1 MRPMGIHTQ
10 VIDLGYRARKQFVP
24 FHTRKQRW
32 ACLVAHRRAGKT
44 VACIMDLVDAALRC
58 EKPNGRFAYV
68 APFYAQAKDVAW
80 SYLKQY
86 TGAIPGVEVNESE
99 LRVDVPTGYGSRAR
113 IRLYGAD
120 NYERM
125 RGLYLDGVILDEYAD
140 MDPRAWSEVIRAT
153 LADRKGW
160 ATFIGTPKG
169 RNGFY
174 DIWAGNTETGWTGAV
189 NDPANWFSMLLRAS
203 ETGLVDKEELEDARL
218 AMTPEQ
224 YNQEFECSFDAAI
237 VGAYYGRDLADIE
250 TRKQVTRVPWEKA
263 TTVDTAWDLGLDD
276 ATAIWFF
283 QTVGREIRV
292 IDYYE
297 VNNQGLDETTRVVLS
312 KPYTYGTHY
321 LPHDIAIR
329 ELISGKSR
337 KDTLEGLGLRN
348 INVGIKA
355 DPVERINAV
364 RMMLSRCW
372 FDETNCRRGLDVLK
386 NYRRE
391 WDDKRKT
398 FRERP
403 LHDWS
408 SHGSDA
414 FGEFAVNYRQK
425 VDSYQVRRRP
435 NLGTRA

>member
-1 MRPMGIHTQ
+1 MATQ
-10 VIDLGYRARKQFVP
+10 VIDLGYRARKQFIP
-24 FHTRKQRW
+24 FHARQQRW

-58 EKPNGRFAYV
+58 AKPNGRFAYV

-86 TGAIPGVEVNESE
+86 TAAIPGVEVNESE
-99 LRVDVPTGYGSRAR
+99 LRIDLPTASGGRAR
-113 IRLYGAD
+113 VRLYGAD

-125 RGLYLDGVILDEYAD
+125 RGIYLDGIVLDEYAD
-140 MDPRAWSEVIRAT
+140 MDPRAWAEVIRAT

-169 RNGFY
+169 RNNFH
-174 DIWAGNTETGWTGAV
+174 DVWAGNTETGWIGAV
-189 NDPANWFSMLLRAS
+189 NDPDKWFSMLLKAS
-203 ETGLVDKEELEDARL
+203 KTGIVDADELDDARRT
-218 AMTPEQ
+218 MTPEQ

-237 VGAYYGRDLADIE
+237 VGAYYGREIADLESRSLITA
-250 TRKQVTRVPWEKA
+250 VPWERDVP
-263 TTVDTAWDLGLDD
+263 VDTAWDLGLDD

-283 QTVGREIRV
+283 QAVGREIRV

-297 VNNQGLDETTRVVLS
+297 INNQGLDQSTKYVLG
-312 KPYTYGTHY
+312 KPYTYGDHY
-321 LPHDIAIR
+321 MPHDIAIR
-329 ELISGKSR
+329 ELISGKCR
-337 KDTLEGLGLRN
+337 KDTVESLGLKN
-348 INVGIKA
+348 IRVGVKA
-355 DPVERINAV
+355 DPAERINAV
-364 RMMLSRCW
+364 RMILSRCV
-372 FDETNCRRGLDVLK
+372 FDSRQCKRGLDVLK

-408 SHGSDA
+408 SHGADA
-414 FGEFAVNYRQK
+414 FGEFAVNYQTKAGAQQIVYPKRK
-425 VDSYQVRRRP
+425 
-435 NLGTRA
+435 LA

>member
-1 MRPMGIHTQ
+1 MGRHERVRVVIPYTPRP
-10 VIDLGYRARKQFVP
+10 QFLAY
-24 FHTRKQRW
+24 HNRTERW
-32 ACLVAHRRAGKT
+32 ACIVAHRRAGKT
-44 VACIMDLVDAALRC
+44 VACINDLIKAALTC
-58 EKPNGRFAYV
+58 TKPNPRFAYL

-80 SYLKQY
+80 QYLKQF
-86 TGAIPGVEVNESE
+86 AMPIPGTESNESE
-99 LRVDVPTGYGSRAR
+99 LRVDFPNGAR

-120 NYERM
+120 NYERL
-125 RGLYLDGVILDEYAD
+125 RGIYLDGLILDEYAD
-140 MDPRAWSEVIRAT
+140 MDPNAWSEVIRPA
-153 LADRKGW
+153 LSDRQGW

-174 DIWAGNTETGWTGAV
+174 DIWAGNTETGWVGAL
-189 NDPANWFSMLLRAS
+189 NSDDWFSLMLKAS
-203 ETGLVDKEELEDARL
+203 ETGFLADEELRDARQ

-224 YNQEFECSFDAAI
+224 YAQEYECSFDAAI
-237 VGAYYGRDLADIE
+237 VGAYYGRDIADLQERGQI
-250 TRKQVTRVPWEKA
+250 TAVPFDRA

-312 KPYTYGTHY
+312 KPYVYGTHY

-329 ELISGKSR
+329 ELISGTSR
-337 KDTLEGLGLRN
+337 KETLEGLGLKN
-348 INVGIKA
+348 INVGVKCN
-355 DPVERINAV
+355 PVERINAT
-364 RMMLSRCW
+364 RMILSRCV
-372 FDETNCRRGLDVLK
+372 FDETRTKRGLEVLK

-408 SHGSDA
+408 SHGADA
-414 FGEFAVNYRQK
+414 FGEFAVNYRAKSTNVARIRQ
-425 VDSYQVRRRP
+425 RI
-435 NLGTRA
+435 GTVA

>member
-1 MRPMGIHTQ
+1 MAITQ
-10 VIDLGYRARKQFVP
+10 VIDLGYRARPQFVP

-58 EKPNGRFAYV
+58 EKQDGRFAYV
-68 APFYAQAKDVAW
+68 APYYAQAKDVAW
-80 SYLKQY
+80 SYLKRF
-86 TGAIPGVEVNESE
+86 TAAIPGVDINESE
-99 LRVDVPTGYGSRAR
+99 LRVDVPTGHGGRAR

-125 RGLYLDGVILDEYAD
+125 RGIYLDGVVLDEYAD

-174 DIWAGNTETGWTGAV
+174 DIWAGNTETGWIGAV
-189 NDPANWFSMLLRAS
+189 NDQKLWFSLMLKAS
-203 ETGLVDKEELEDARL
+203 ETGLVDADELEDARR

-237 VGAYYGRDLADIE
+237 VGAYYGRDLADLE
-250 TRKQVTRVPWEKA
+250 DRKQLCRVPWEKSISVE
-263 TTVDTAWDLGLDD
+263 TSWDLGLDD

-297 VNNQGLDETTRVVLS
+297 VNNQGLDETARLVLS
-312 KPYTYGTHY
+312 RPYTYGTHY

-348 INVGIKA
+348 IHVGVKA
-355 DPVERINAV
+355 DPVERVNAV
-364 RMMLSRCW
+364 RMMLSRCY
-372 FDETNCRRGLDVLK
+372 FDTTNCKRGIDVLK

-408 SHGSDA
+408 SHGADA

-425 VDSYQVRRRP
+425 AAPGPVLKQR
-435 NLGTRA
+435 GAAWA

>member
-1 MRPMGIHTQ
+1 MGIHTQ
-10 VIDLGYRARKQFVP
+10 VIDLGYRARPQFVP

-99 LRVDVPTGYGSRAR
+99 LRVDVPTAYGSRAR

-125 RGLYLDGVILDEYAD
+125 RGIYLDGVILDEYAD

-189 NDPANWFSMLLRAS
+189 NDPQNWFSMLLRAS
-203 ETGLVDKEELEDARL
+203 ETGLVDQEELDDARR

-237 VGAYYGRDLADIE
+237 VGAYYGRDIAEIE
-250 TRKQVTRVPWEKA
+250 TRKQITRVPWEKGI
-263 TTVDTAWDLGLDD
+263 TVDTAWDLGLDD

-283 QTVGREIRV
+283 QTVGKEIRV

-297 VNNQGLDETTRVVLS
+297 VNNQGLDATTGVVLA
-312 KPYTYGTHY
+312 KPYIYGNHY

-348 INVGIKA
+348 IQVGVKA
-355 DPVERINAV
+355 DPVERINAA

-372 FDETNCRRGLDVLK
+372 FDETNCRRGIDVLK

-398 FRERP
+398 FKERP

-408 SHGSDA
+408 SHGADA
-414 FGEFAVNYRQK
+414 FGEFAVNYRK
-425 VDSYQVRRRP
+425 KATVSFDRTRRSAGWSYK
-435 NLGTRA
+435 

>member
-1 MRPMGIHTQ
+1 MATQ
-10 VIDLGYRARKQFVP
+10 IIDLGYRARKQFIP
-24 FHTRKQRW
+24 FHARKQRW

-58 EKPNGRFAYV
+58 DKPNGRYGYV

-86 TGAIPGVEVNESE
+86 TAQIPTVEINESE
-99 LRVDVPTGYGSRAR
+99 LRVDLPTANGGRAR
-113 IRLYGAD
+113 VRLYGAD

-125 RGLYLDGVILDEYAD
+125 RGLYFDGIVLDEYAD

-169 RNGFY
+169 RNNFY
-174 DIWAGNTETGWTGAV
+174 DVWAGNTETGWIGAT
-189 NDPANWFSMLLRAS
+189 NAPEQWFSMLLKAS
-203 ETGLVDKEELEDARL
+203 ETGIVDADELADAQRS
-218 AMTPEQ
+218 MTPEQ
-224 YNQEFECSFDAAI
+224 FNQEFECSFDAAI
-237 VGAYYGRDLADIE
+237 VGAYFGREIADLEA
-250 TRKQVTRVPWEKA
+250 RKLITSVPWERSLPVM
-263 TTVDTAWDLGLDD
+263 TSWDLGLDD
-276 ATAIWFF
+276 ATAIWFL

-297 VNNQGLDETTRVVLS
+297 VNNQGLDETTKYVLS
-312 KPYTYGTHY
+312 KPYTYETHY

-329 ELISGKSR
+329 ELISGKCR
-337 KDTLEGLGLRN
+337 KDTIEGLGLRN
-348 INVGIKA
+348 IHVGVKA

-364 RMMLSRCW
+364 RMILSRCV
-372 FDETNCRRGLDVLK
+372 FDERQAKRGIEVLK

-408 SHGSDA
+408 SHGADA
-414 FGEFAVNYRQK
+414 FGEFAVNYQAK
-425 VDSYQVRRRP
+425 AVSQVRPTRRM
-435 NLGTRA
+435 GTVA